1 MLSILFA
8 KSHCADPHQLV
19 GQPIDAHTHIKA
31 VKVYRGTAKHTLFA
45 ALIDAPAP
53 ITAPMPHAQFEGF
66 AIHCVKLRQRP
77 SNAPMLTPDVGGHD
91 HHQQSLS
98 REQKRSLKRRR
109 QKDKMSSLCEQSWT
123 RFIKPK
129 HILNAYEQSFF

>member
-45 ALIDAPAP
+45 ALIDAPTP
-53 ITAPMPHAQFEGF
+53 ITAPIPHAQFQGF
-66 AIHCVKLRQRP
+66 AIHTVMLRQRP
-77 SNAPMLTPDVGGHD
+77 SKAPMLTPCIKTYDR
-91 HHQQSLS
+91 QQQGLS
-98 REQKRSLKRRR
+98 HEQKRNLKRRR
-109 QKDKMSSLCEQSWT
+109 QKDKMTSLCEQSWT

-129 HILNAYEQSFF
+129 HIFKAYEQSFF

>member
-45 ALIDAPAP
+45 ALIDAPTP
-53 ITAPMPHAQFEGF
+53 ITAPIPHAEFEGF
-66 AIHCVKLRQRP
+66 AIHSVMLRPRP
-77 SNAPMLTPDVGGHD
+77 SKKTMLTPYFDACGR
-91 HHQQSLS
+91 QQQGLS
-98 REQKRSLKRRR
+98 HERKRNLKRRR
-109 QKDKMSSLCEQSWT
+109 QKDKMTALSEQSWT

-129 HILNAYEQSFF
+129 HILKAYEQSFF

>member
-31 VKVYRGTAKHTLFA
+31 VKVYRNIANHVLFA
-45 ALIDAPAP
+45 ALIDAPTS
-53 ITAPMPHAQFEGF
+53 ITAPIPHAQFEGF
-66 AIHCVKLRQRP
+66 AIHCVRLRPLPSKSAIFTPYDKRHDNDKQR
-77 SNAPMLTPDVGGHD
+77 
-91 HHQQSLS
+91 LS
-98 REQKRSLKRRR
+98 HEQKRSLKRRR